1 MNATQRARRSDAL
14 FSDHAYHRRTL
25 CDRIAWLESELEGR
39 TARRVIV
46 ADGATDCA
54 TGYCRCGSC
63 GHAIDPWDHYCR
75 SCGARL
81 EDQCI

>member
-14 FSDHAYHRRTL
+14 YHGPDARRTL
-25 CDRIAWLESELEGR
+25 CDRIAWLESELEVS
-39 TARRVIV
+39 TAGRVIV

-63 GHAIDPWDHYCR
+63 GYAIDQWDHYCR

-81 EDQCI
+81 EDRCI